1 MIFLLNLSSKL
12 IYDSYD
18 KSWLFLYMLTD
29 TQFVSL
35 NFKFSKE
42 NQQYR
47 LDISHFVIVVHIY
60 LGAENKKKSK
70 VYTKK
75 AYKLGK

>member
-1 MIFLLNLSSKL
+1 
-12 IYDSYD
+12 
-18 KSWLFLYMLTD
+18 MLTD

>member
-1 MIFLLNLSSKL
+1 
-12 IYDSYD
+12 
-18 KSWLFLYMLTD
+18 MLTD

-75 AYKLGK
+75 AYKLGKWWKWYKAFKLSLLLTFL